1 MARTPRKMSA
11 EHMMMD
17 DWLLLVMTRESRSEV
32 ESIASNKME
41 YRRRTRRN
49 QGSRRS
55 SVFLALPEG
64 KDK

>member
-32 ESIASNKME
+32 ESIASNKMV

-49 QGSRRS
+49 QGSRSS

>member
-49 QGSRRS
+49 QGSLGS